1 MSLDAAL
8 IVNASTVRLRTDT
21 ADVSAPHGGVRA
33 GLANALQDV
42 RRGRAR
48 AAHQRSRDLPAQ
60 GGGRLS
66 LRRAGTLL
74 AESFLP
80 PPVADTLADLV
91 RRAGAGTLD
100 VRLAVDAPGF
110 AALPW
115 EALPD
120 PVSGRPLALHPLV
133 TVYRLG
139 GADRGEALPGPLRI
153 VVAVAAPEHGGG
165 ALLNYEDELRSVLAA
180 VRGARRGRARVDVV
194 EFATTAAIREAL
206 DVPGGVHVLHIS
218 AHGAPGV
225 LYLEDEHGAARPV
238 TADVFLEEAVPPGR
252 MPPVLALAACY
263 SDVDGE
269 GQGPSYAA
277 RLAQR
282 GARAVVGTQTS
293 VTDRYATLLFSA
305 VYAGLTRSLDL
316 VRAVGDA
323 RRSVQRTLEQSH
335 DGLAAYDEWGVVT
348 LLCAQPDLSVV
359 DGAVEV
365 PAPPVRVPRLGGLGA
380 RRSFVGR
387 RHQLRVLPQV
397 LTGDRWAGLVLS
409 GIGGIGKTALA
420 AELVVSLGT
429 GWLLATVVGPATVD
443 GVLGAVAAAVR
454 VQLLRAQS
462 VDPRVAHAAR
472 VADHVAKPW
481 QDRLR
486 LLREDVFDTL
496 PVLLVLDNFE
506 DNLDIGDDGTGTV
519 TDPGLAA
526 LMAEL
531 ADDPGRCRLLVT
543 SRLPVR
549 LPDGAE
555 DRLRRETV
563 PPLSFAET
571 EKLIWSLPN
580 LDRHGD
586 PESVWRTV
594 GGHPRSLEYLD
605 ALLGDGEGRT
615 SEITRR
621 LARAAAPPAAGDG
634 DAALA
639 TVVAV
644 AAEEILLGEHLAR
657 LSRVPGAVD
666 LLVGLSVHRSP
677 VDLYGVAHAVGHPD
691 PDAAVTPH
699 KHALRLLL
707 DRLNATVADLNDV
720 LGDPENPALA
730 KAELMEVVEACG
742 GLPRPALRPPPEMGD
757 ALTALIHSG
766 LVDGDDLMREFFVH
780 RSTATGLLSFTEVT
794 EAHRRAAAFRR
805 WRVRCWPQPAAG
817 DAHDLAEARHHLL
830 SAGEVAQAVE
840 VTGELCA
847 TLEAM
852 GAWDVEAGVIHDT
865 LRLLPAGDPARGRFE
880 GQLGIIA
887 YRRGDVAESERLIR
901 LAPDQAATA
910 FQLGRV
916 AQDRGDYDEAER
928 LYRSAGDTALVN
940 HQLAMLTYLRGEP
953 AEATAAFERNM
964 GRFPADEATIAA
976 SHHQLGLLARLRGD
990 FTTAQARYTSALA
1003 MAEALGDRQ
1012 AVGRELHQLAE
1023 LAQQRGDLRAAAR
1036 QYHQALDIAE
1046 ELGDAAAVTA
1056 IWHQLGLLAEAEG
1069 DLTEAERLYRL
1080 ALADAE
1086 RLGNRRDAAVGHH
1099 QLGNVAQRRG
1109 HLDDAETHHMQA
1121 LELYQQLADRPG
1133 QAATWHQLGMLAS
1146 QRGDATRAEELT
1158 RKGIAMNAALGNP
1171 VDEAT
1176 GWSQLGN
1183 LATARADRDAAIAH
1197 HERALALRRHAG
1209 APTAY
1214 DETRLRALREQGQ
1227 HREAAVLP
1235 DQA

>member
-1 MSLDAAL
+1 MSLDASL
-8 IVNASTVRLRTDT
+8 TVNASTVRLLTDT
-21 ADVSAPHGGVRA
+21 TDVSAPHGGVRA
-33 GLANALQDV
+33 GLVNALQDV

-60 GGGRLS
+60 GGGRMS
-66 LRRAGTLL
+66 LRRAGRLL

-80 PPVADTLADLV
+80 PPVAAALADLI
-91 RRAGAGTLD
+91 RRADAGTLD

-165 ALLNYEDELRSVLAA
+165 ALLNYEHELRSVLAA
-180 VRGARRGRARVDVV
+180 VRGARRGRARVSVV

-206 DVPGGVHVLHIS
+206 DVPGGVHVLHIC

-305 VYAGLTRSLDL
+305 VYAGLTRNLDL
-316 VRAVGDA
+316 ARAVGDA

-348 LLCAQPDLSVV
+348 LLCGQPDLSVV
-359 DGAVEV
+359 DDAAEV

-387 RHQLRVLPQV
+387 RHQLRVLPRV
-397 LTGDRWAGLVLS
+397 FTGDRWAGLVLS

-420 AELVVSLGT
+420 AELVVSLGA

-472 VADHVAKPW
+472 VADRVAEPW
-481 QDRLR
+481 RDRSR

-506 DNLDIGDDGTGTV
+506 DNLDVGDDGAGTV
-519 TDPGLAA
+519 RDPGLAA
-526 LMAEL
+526 LLAEL
-531 ADDPGRCRLLVT
+531 AGDPGRCRLLVT
-543 SRLPVR
+543 SRFPVR
-549 LPDGAE
+549 LPGGAE

-621 LARAAAPPAAGDG
+621 LARAATPTPTAAGDG
-634 DAALA
+634 DGDAAMA
-639 TVVAV
+639 SVVAV

-677 VDLYGVAHAVGHPD
+677 VDLYGVAHAVGHAD
-691 PDAAVTPH
+691 PDAAVAPH

-707 DRLNATVADLNDV
+707 DRLDATVADLNDV
-720 LGDPENPALA
+720 LGDPGSPPLA
-730 KAELMEVVEACG
+730 RAELMEVVEACG

-757 ALTALIHSG
+757 ALTALVHSG

-780 RSTATGLLSFTEVT
+780 RSTATGLRAFADTT

-805 WRVRCWPQPAAG
+805 WRVHSWPQPAAG
-817 DAHDLAEARHHLL
+817 DAHDLTEARHHLL
-830 SAGEVAQAVE
+830 AAGEVAQAVE

-847 TLEAM
+847 VLEAL

-865 LRLLPAGDPARGRFE
+865 LRLLPVGDPARGRFE

-887 YRRGDVAESERLIR
+887 YRRGDVVESERLIR
-901 LAPDQAATA
+901 LAPDPAATA

-916 AQDRGDYDEAER
+916 AQDRGDHDEAER
-928 LYRSAGDTALVN
+928 LYRSAGDTALVH
-940 HQLAMLTYLRGEP
+940 HQLAMLMYLRGEH
-953 AEATAAFERNM
+953 AEAAAAFERNM
-964 GRFPADEATIAA
+964 DRFPADGATVAA

-990 FTTAQARYTSALA
+990 LATARARYTSALA

-1023 LAQQRGDLRAAAR
+1023 LAQQRGDLRDAAR

-1046 ELGDAAAVTA
+1046 ELGDTAAVTA
-1056 IWHQLGLLAEAEG
+1056 IWHQLGLLSESEG

-1080 ALADAE
+1080 ALAEAE
-1086 RLGNRRDAAVGHH
+1086 RLGNRRDTAVGHH

-1109 HLDDAETHHMQA
+1109 HLDDAEAHHTLA
-1121 LELYQQLADRPG
+1121 LELYRRLADRSG
-1133 QAATWHQLGMLAS
+1133 EAATWHQLGMLAS
-1146 QRGDATRAEELT
+1146 QRGDAALAEELT

-1171 VDEAT
+1171 MDEAT
-1176 GWSQLGN
+1176 GWGQLGN
-1183 LATARADRDAAIAH
+1183 LAAARADRDAAIAH
-1197 HERALALRRHAG
+1197 HERAVELHRLAGTPA
-1209 APTAY
+1209 AY
-1214 DETRLRALREQGQ
+1214 DEIRLRALREPG
-1227 HREAAVLP
+1227 RPIP
-1235 DQA
+1235 DLA